1 MKWDRSLCTH
11 RAPLLYLLQLPRRII
26 RDTEDTLFFQSTN
39 GKVYANFADE
49 NSAGSDGGDNPKEN
63 TYLEWIASPS

>member
-1 MKWDRSLCTH
+1 MGSIALHSPGSIALST
-11 RAPLLYLLQLPRRII
+11 PTTPTVI